1 MMKKINFIALLIV
14 ATTAVSLKGQTAS
27 DLFVSA
33 PESMLLTLNTTDRLD
48 LIDFYKAGQ
57 EAKVENQL
65 GDTSAIFRLTDDYLE
80 LKTGNET
87 LELIILHL
95 VNDSKI
101 VCLIQTVCAPVCDS
115 YLAFYTTSWKK
126 IDSDIF
132 IAPADKLWFI
142 KEGFDPEGQKVKNTL
157 IPLDITLMHFHY
169 DTEKQVLYQYYTTPE
184 YVSLDD
190 KTKAEVYLKNEP
202 RIFRWSRGRFE

>member
-1 MMKKINFIALLIV
+1 MRKVNFIVLLVV

-33 PESMLLTLNTTDRLD
+33 PESMLLTLDKTDRLD

-57 EAKVENQL
+57 EASVENQL
-65 GDTSAIFRLTDDYLE
+65 GDTSAILRLTDDFVE

-87 LELIILHL
+87 FELILLHM

-115 YLAFYTTSWKK
+115 YLAFYTTNWKK
-126 IDSDIF
+126 IDPTVF
-132 IAPADKLWFI
+132 IAPANKSWFV
-142 KEGFDPEGQKVKNTL
+142 KEGFDPEDQQVKNTL
-157 IPLDITLMHFHY
+157 IPLDISLMRFHY
-169 DTEKQVLYQYYTTPE
+169 DTEKQVLCQYYTTPE

-190 KTKAEVYLKNEP
+190 KTKAEVFLKNEP
-202 RIFRWSRGRFE
+202 RIFSWNGVRFE